1 MPADVWYGA
10 ECEVRIGR
18 RANAA
23 TAPIAAV
30 WQSIEFMQLTVN
42 PTQEW
47 RERAK
52 LGVPGT
58 RHNVLDP
65 IKPRKA
71 FFRLTA
77 ELVIDMDSRQLP
89 IWLRHAMGAPAAAVE
104 NAENAALFDHVW
116 SSGSKAEMYFD
127 LQVKVGT
134 NDVRI
139 YEGLTLAS
147 IAANVTGEN
156 TQDFDGNLSL
166 RGLSRRKV
174 NAFEGDAPIA
184 CPTEAPMLRAQYL
197 VDDVAADNTLNAS
210 FSYDRALSEGIFL
223 SPTPTVSSNRP
234 NAGAGH
240 SMSASFRAIGEAFD
254 DIEADET
261 VFASA
266 INFLGVED
274 DHRIRFEQP
283 QSMLAPGALPIS
295 GAGMIERTFNS
306 SGHQSPTVP
315 ASRITVTNDVAAYT

>member
-1 MPADVWYGA
+1 MPTDVWFGA
-10 ECEVRIGR
+10 DCEIRIGR
-18 RANAA
+18 RANASTPPA
-23 TAPIAAV
+23 AAV

-58 RHNVLDP
+58 RQNALDP

-71 FFRLTA
+71 FFRLAA
-77 ELVIDMDSRQLP
+77 ELVIDMDSRQTP
-89 IWLRHAMGAPAAAVE
+89 IWLRHALGAPAAAVA
-104 NAENAALFDHVW
+104 NGDLYDHVW

-127 LQVKVGT
+127 LQVKVGAT
-134 NDVRI
+134 DVRI

-147 IAANVTGEN
+147 IGANVSGEN

-174 NAFEGDAPIA
+174 AAFEGDAPIA
-184 CPTEAPMLRAQYL
+184 CPAEAPMLRAQYL
-197 VDDVAADNTLNAS
+197 VDDVAADNTLSAN
-210 FSYDRALSEGIFL
+210 FTWDRALSEGLFL

-240 SMSASFRAIGEAFD
+240 SMSASFRAVGAAFD
-254 DIEADET
+254 DIEEDET

-266 INFLGVED
+266 INFLGVAS
-274 DHRIRFEQP
+274 DHAIRLEQP
-283 QSMLAPGALPIS
+283 NSMLAPGSLPVA
-295 GAGMIERTFNS
+295 GAGMLERTFNS
-306 SGHQSPTVP
+306 SGHQTSTVP
-315 ASRITVTNDVAAYT
+315 ATRITVTNDVAAYT